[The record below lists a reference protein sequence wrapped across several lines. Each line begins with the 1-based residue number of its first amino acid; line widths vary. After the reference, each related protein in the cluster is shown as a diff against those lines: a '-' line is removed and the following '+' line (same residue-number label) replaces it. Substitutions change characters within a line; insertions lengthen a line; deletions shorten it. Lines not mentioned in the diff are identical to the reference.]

1 MEEPPHP
8 LHPPHTFEG
17 LHSTMTV
24 ARPAQHVVVMTISG
38 RDVGEHGDAP
48 MRVLDDELRRG
59 SYSLFI
65 DARRTQGAS
74 IDVSNV
80 WAQWLRGHR
89 DHLHQ
94 IHMLTGSRFVQLT
107 ADFVRRFAELGDM
120 MLIYT
125 DGAAFDEA
133 LRAATSRGITAS

>member
-1 MEEPPHP
+1 MADPTR
-8 LHPPHTFEG
+8 TFEG
-17 LHSTMTV
+17 LHSTLVIT
-24 ARPAQHVVVMTISG
+24 RPARHVVVITITG

-48 MRVLDDELRRG
+48 LRALDEELRRG
-59 SYSLFI
+59 AFSLFV
-65 DARRTQGAS
+65 DARATQGAT

-80 WAQWLRGHR
+80 WAQWLRAHR

-107 ADFVRRFAELGDM
+107 ADFVRRFAELGDAM
-120 MLIYT
+120 RVYT

-133 LRAATSRGITAS
+133 LRLVTAQ